1 MFADLNIDTEKLKEL
16 TQQAARYEKV
26 RRMDVVT
33 FRDLSNQAT
42 TYEEFDAM
50 VDAYEAV

>member
-1 MFADLNIDTEKLKEL
+1 MFADLNADTEEIKR
-16 TQQAARYEKV
+16 TQQNAARYEKV

-50 VDAYEAV
+50 VDAYEAI